1 MDLENQGRIK
11 ELAERNE
18 KRDLV
23 VVLGASD
30 PESVKL
36 IAETVTLGD
45 PSYAG
50 ALGGVQLGLPVY
62 HILEPEVKEQ
72 VNREVYQ
79 QQVGMMEMVLD
90 VPKLIEPLRKIREQV
105 TDVGV

>member
-1 MDLENQGRIK
+1 MDLENQARVK
-11 ELAERNE
+11 EIAERYN

-30 PESVKL
+30 PESVRL
-36 IAETVTLGD
+36 VAETVTLGD

-62 HILEPEVKEQ
+62 HILEPELKAQ
-72 VNREVYQ
+72 VDPEVYRE
-79 QQVGMMEMVLD
+79 QVGMMELVVD
-90 VPKLIEPLRKIREQV
+90 VPRLIEPLRKIREA
-105 TDVGV
+105 GGP

>member
-1 MDLENQGRIK
+1 MENQARIR
-11 ELAERNE
+11 ELAERYG
-18 KRDLV
+18 KRDV
-23 VVLGASD
+23 VIVLGASD

-62 HILEPEVKEQ
+62 HILEPELKAQ
-72 VNREVYQ
+72 LDPEVYQ
-79 QQVGMMEMVLD
+79 QQVGMMELVLD
-90 VPKLIEPLRKIREQV
+90 VPKLIEPLRKIRQA
-105 TDVGV
+105 GVS

>member
-1 MDLENQGRIK
+1 MDLENQARIR
-11 ELAERNE
+11 ELAEQYD

-30 PESVKL
+30 PESVRL
-36 IAETVTLGD
+36 VAETVTLGD

-62 HILEPEVKEQ
+62 HILEPELKEQ
-72 VNREVYQ
+72 VDPEIYQ
-79 QQVGMMEMVLD
+79 QQVGMMELVLD
-90 VPKLIEPLRKIREQV
+90 APNLTAPLRKIREV
-105 TDVGV
+105 TAH

>member
-1 MDLENQGRIK
+1 MENQGRIK
-11 ELAERNE
+11 ELAERYE
-18 KRDLV
+18 RRDLV

-30 PESVKL
+30 PESIRL

-50 ALGGVQLGLPVY
+50 ALGGVPLGLRVY
-62 HILEPEVKEQ
+62 HILEPDMKEQ
-72 VNREVYQ
+72 VDPEVYQ
-79 QQVGMMEMVLD
+79 RLVGMMELVLD

>member
-1 MDLENQGRIK
+1 MDLENQARIK
-11 ELAERNE
+11 ELAEQYE

-30 PESVKL
+30 PESVRL
-36 IAETVTLGD
+36 VAETVTLGD

-62 HILEPEVKEQ
+62 HILEPELKEQ
-72 VNREVYQ
+72 VDPEVYHR
-79 QQVGMMEMVLD
+79 QVGMMELVLD
-90 VPKLIEPLRKIREQV
+90 VPNLTEPLRKIREV
-105 TDVGV
+105 TAG

>member
-1 MDLENQGRIK
+1 MDLENQARVK
-11 ELAERNE
+11 EIAERHN

-30 PESVKL
+30 PESVRL
-36 IAETVTLGD
+36 VAETVTLGD

-62 HILEPEVKEQ
+62 HILEPEMKAQ
-72 VNREVYQ
+72 VDPEVYQ
-79 QQVGMMEMVLD
+79 EQVGMMELVVD
-90 VPKLIEPLRKIREQV
+90 VPRLVEPLRKIR
-105 TDVGV
+105 DAGGP